1 MWKKKA
7 NPLQSSIRVVYS
19 HCNFTLID
27 HTIHVIG
34 DYTCMITLNVIAK
47 NHIRLQIMKILQI
60 FIQMICLALQ
70 FTNLSPVYKSDISRS
85 PIIKFRPCSPQS
97 LLCLSLISGQSIQ
110 SRNLKGHDFESHLDL
125 GNFFEI
131 SIRYLFLLKLRKN

>member
-1 MWKKKA
+1 MNEQNSNALQKLMWKKKA

-60 FIQMICLALQ
+60 FTDDNLCLALQ

-85 PIIKFRPCSPQS
+85 LIIKF
-97 LLCLSLISGQSIQ
+97 
-110 SRNLKGHDFESHLDL
+110 
-125 GNFFEI
+125 
-131 SIRYLFLLKLRKN
+131 